1 MIYDTMLM
9 PRELND
15 NNGWQ
20 YPPPQVPHSPYS
32 ALVFLLLAVT
42 SAAIVISLI
51 VLLIHSL
58 STN

>member
-15 NNGWQ
+15 NSGWQ
-20 YPPPQVPHSPYS
+20 YPPPRVPHSPYG